1 MSSPSQL
8 LRPDVGQRTQSSA
21 SGTSPPAGG
30 IPNIPLPASSR
41 RGSHSQSAG
50 EESSSR
56 RPTPSP
62 HPSSSNV
69 NDGLELTDEQKA
81 AIVGRHLV
89 GRQGQRR
96 ASRKAS
102 NVNAGGA
109 GASSAVAGGST
120 SIGKEE
126 EEEEEAVASDEE
138 GSAAGDDD
146 DDGDD
151 EDARRVKHMQESTDE
166 FPVSGAARVLQAP

>member
-41 RGSHSQSAG
+41 RGSHS
-50 EESSSR
+50 EEMSSR

-69 NDGLELTDEQKA
+69 NEELTDEQKA

-102 NVNAGGA
+102 NVNASG
-109 GASSAVAGGST
+109 VAGERGSAAP
-120 SIGKEE
+120 GEG
-126 EEEEEAVASDEE
+126 EEEAVASDEE
-138 GSAAGDDD
+138 DSAANAAASDDN
-146 DDGDD
+146 DD
-151 EDARRVKHMQESTDE
+151 EDARRIKHMQESTDE
-166 FPVSGAARVLQAP
+166 FPVREAAPSSPGSLHMLYPMQV